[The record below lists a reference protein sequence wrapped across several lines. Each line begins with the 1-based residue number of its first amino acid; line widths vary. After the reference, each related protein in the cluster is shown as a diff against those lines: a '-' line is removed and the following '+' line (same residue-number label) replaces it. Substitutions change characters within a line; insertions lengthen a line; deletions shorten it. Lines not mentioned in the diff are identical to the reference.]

1 MYLISDSTPPE
12 MYEFYAASKD
22 DKNIWIRHV
31 QHAVSKWVNA
41 HTTHAKAFHRFVVY
55 KLRFIT
61 SWVLFLHFGKY
72 KEKCNYPETIMDC
85 KSHRKH
91 KHLFAFAEQNKCSM
105 FFIEP
110 VLSSQ
115 VMRSAHWFLYNNN
128 NNTNNNSQMAE
139 LLTPEARHSSGEA
152 HFCLY
157 PFFGHYPELVTIGEG
172 RVIKSSYKN
181 ETQVV
186 INCLIIEV

>member
-1 MYLISDSTPPE
+1 
-12 MYEFYAASKD
+12 
-22 DKNIWIRHV
+22 
-31 QHAVSKWVNA
+31 
-41 HTTHAKAFHRFVVY
+41 
-55 KLRFIT
+55 
-61 SWVLFLHFGKY
+61 
-72 KEKCNYPETIMDC
+72 
-85 KSHRKH
+85 
-91 KHLFAFAEQNKCSM
+91 
-105 FFIEP
+105 
-110 VLSSQ
+110 
-115 VMRSAHWFLYNNN
+115 
-128 NNTNNNSQMAE
+128 MAE